1 MLLNMIALATSHDDN
16 YKKEART
23 RFAPPRPRHPL
34 GASASLVARF

>member
-23 RFAPPRPRHPL
+23 RFFPPPPRHPRR
-34 GASASLVARF
+34 ASATPVARF

>member
-23 RFAPPRPRHPL
+23 RFAPSSPCQPRGACASPL
-34 GASASLVARF
+34 APF